1 MCLVAV
7 TNVAR
12 DLCRWAVAIAACC
25 SQLGLAS
32 RLGNSLQALL
42 DDGTTADVAFELND
56 TSEVIWAHASIIA
69 ARCPK
74 LYDAIQHARQQQ
86 HPQQQRPQ
94 QQHPQQQQQDL
105 DPSLNKAKTDTSF
118 HNSTNG
124 RVTTVRLGKQVSVA
138 PFRQVLQYIYTGH
151 TVVEPGTDRASV
163 RKLAHAL
170 GLKQLAMLASGA
182 APVPGAVL
190 PAFSLAHMFPQ
201 QAVLLPYPP
210 AASLQ
215 TPSVT
220 AKPQHMVGQDVDDSI
235 SSSSSAVAFEDT
247 SHDGC
252 AAERDTYGSLHPALN
267 DLTEAAAGF
276 QTAAKLPVDTE
287 VPVHTDLLLVP
298 SEANAFD
305 LIQHM
310 TDDLLK
316 PIATPPGSVNNQASG
331 TSETQRACCSGSS
344 NGSSG
349 LLGLAVH
356 SAVLIAASPYF
367 AAMLSDRWQVVP
379 EACEAQQEGRSLPV
393 AYLPTRDFEA
403 VLCFVYFCYNRE
415 FCLTPWERTSAAAI
429 PKSPDCTARQ
439 ADGTCAKCQ
448 QARTAARLAAAAEAL
463 IVPDLWQQCCNFLK
477 GLQERLPGECKCVVV
492 SDLAQL
498 QQWDLIA
505 LLG

>member
-1 MCLVAV
+1 MTV
-7 TNVAR
+7 TNPAW

-25 SQLGLAS
+25 NQLGLAS

-42 DDGTTADVAFELND
+42 DDGTTADVTFELSD
-56 TSEVIWAHASIIA
+56 TSQVIWAHASIIA

-74 LYDAIQHARQQQ
+74 LYDAIHYDRQQQ
-86 HPQQQRPQ
+86 HLQQQQ
-94 QQHPQQQQQDL
+94 LQQQQQQQVL
-105 DPSLNKAKTDTSF
+105 DHKLNQAKTNTSL
-118 HNSTNG
+118 HSSSNG

-151 TVVEPGTDRASV
+151 TVVEAGTDRASV

-170 GLKQLAMLASGA
+170 GLKPLAMLASGA

-201 QAVLLPYPP
+201 QAVLLPRPP

-215 TPSVT
+215 TPSVP

-235 SSSSSAVAFEDT
+235 SSSSSAAAFEDT
-247 SHDGC
+247 SNDGR
-252 AAERDTYGSLHPALN
+252 AAEQNTYGSLHPALN
-267 DLTEAAAGF
+267 DLTDAAAEF
-276 QTAAKLPVDTE
+276 QTAAMLPVDTE
-287 VPVHTDLLLVP
+287 VPVHADLLLVP
-298 SEANAFD
+298 SQTNALD
-305 LIQHM
+305 VVQHM

-331 TSETQRACCSGSS
+331 TSQTQQACCSGSS
-344 NGSSG
+344 NSSSG

-367 AAMLSDRWQVVP
+367 AAMLSDRWHIVS
-379 EACEAQQEGRSLPV
+379 ETCEAQQEGRSLPV
-393 AYLPTRDFEA
+393 AYLPTHDFEA

-415 FCLTPWERTSAAAI
+415 FCLTPWDRTSAAAI

-439 ADGTCAKCQ
+439 ADGTCARCQ

-477 GLQERLPGECKCVVV
+477 GLQERLPVECKCVVI